1 MASSMHAALK
11 ARHTAY
17 NCREG
22 TLASVFR
29 SMGDARS
36 TRPAMPSWPRQRRRL
51 GTSDPKPG
59 DESPH
64 TGIAPSENCSLG
76 FRSMGWMPSKHV
88 TAAPSRSAAQHRP
101 HGPHAGAD
109 AVTLRAELVMQ
120 RCESGS
126 LVLWASAAG
135 CQQAQNSE
143 ICAAAPRQPNPAAAP
158 NGGYVRAS
166 PWTAVTRSNLAGG
179 HG

>member
-1 MASSMHAALK
+1 MHAALK

-101 HGPHAGAD
+101 HGPHADAD

-135 CQQAQNSE
+135 CQQAQNSK
-143 ICAAAPRQPNPAAAP
+143 I
-158 NGGYVRAS
+158 VRREVA
-166 PWTAVTRSNLAGG
+166 RCE
-179 HG
+179 